1 MSQPLW
7 SECLA
12 LPCNSA
18 PWYSRKDV
26 DFEVT
31 ESSTTTLALWFKHQR
46 DFKQSILLFLPSVSR
61 GSFVVVMCLV
71 LALWHLGS

>member
-1 MSQPLW
+1 MSHPLW

-12 LPCNSA
+12 LPCNST

-26 DFEVT
+26 DFEVI

-46 DFKQSILLFLPSVSR
+46 DFKQIILLFLPSVSW
-61 GSFVVVMCLV
+61 GLFVVVMCFVFAML
-71 LALWHLGS
+71 HLGS

>member
-1 MSQPLW
+1 MSHPLW

-12 LPCNSA
+12 SPCNST
-18 PWYSRKDV
+18 PWYSTKEV

-46 DFKQSILLFLPSVSR
+46 DFKQIILLFLPSVSW
-61 GSFVVVMCLV
+61 GLFVVMCFVFAML
-71 LALWHLGS
+71 HLGS